1 MNSTEAQQKRIK
13 ALGEYGPLVGFFISY
28 WFYGLNI
35 ATGVLVLLTII
46 ATVFMRLKLGKFPVM
61 PLIAAALVVFF
72 GGLTL
77 IFDDERFIKM
87 KPTVVQAALALV
99 LAGSAW
105 LNRPLLA
112 TMMAG
117 QIVLSPL
124 HWKRLSYRYSIF
136 FLAMAGLNEYI
147 WRNFSTDFWV
157 NFKFFGLTGIT
168 LAFSLTQIAFIMRHN
183 QNNDET

>member
-1 MNSTEAQQKRIK
+1 MTSTEAEQKRIK
-13 ALGEYGPLVGFFISY
+13 ALGEYGPLVGFFASY
-28 WFYGLNI
+28 WLYGLNI
-35 ATGVLVLLTII
+35 ATGVLVALTVIAMII
-46 ATVFMRLKLGKFPVM
+46 TRWKLGKFPLM
-61 PLIAAALVVFF
+61 PMIAAALVVFF

-87 KPTVVQAALALV
+87 KPTIVQAALALV
-99 LAGSAW
+99 IAASAY

-117 QIVLSPL
+117 QIVLSPP
-124 HWKRLSYRYSIF
+124 HWKSLSYRYAIF
-136 FLAMAGLNEYI
+136 FLVMAGLNEYI

-168 LAFSLTQIAFIMRHN
+168 LVFSLTQIAFIMRHN
-183 QNNDET
+183 QNNDT